1 MSTAGDYEMCFINR
15 YSVLESKKI
24 MWELDVT
31 GEEEELETEASP
43 QLSVNQ
49 TLEEYSQQARE
60 LRIGIVKVRTRLSKA
75 RSSQWWLSS
84 KTPKDTERLEAINQ
98 MIDSWSVAYSILVIL
113 VEAAAAVEIID
124 SKNTEDQSG
133 GLATVAGYERQP
145 KIFGLGISDRTTT
158 VSV

>member
-1 MSTAGDYEMCFINR
+1 MSAAGDYEMCFINK

-98 MIDSWSVAYSILVIL
+98 MIDTWSVAYSVMVVI
-113 VEAAAAVEIID
+113 VAVTQTVIVRRLFNI
-124 SKNTEDQSG
+124 KPPQSNM
-133 GLATVAGYERQP
+133 
-145 KIFGLGISDRTTT
+145 KMRT
-158 VSV
+158 